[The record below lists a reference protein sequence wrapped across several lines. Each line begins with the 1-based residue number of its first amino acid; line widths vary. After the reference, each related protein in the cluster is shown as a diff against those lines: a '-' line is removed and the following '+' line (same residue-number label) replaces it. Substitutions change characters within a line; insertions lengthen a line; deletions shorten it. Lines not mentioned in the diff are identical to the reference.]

1 LFLFFEV
8 PQTFNP
14 FSLFP
19 PSPNTL
25 HPTSISRKITQEEAT
40 KNSSPPSFSR
50 PFLPLVF
57 LVPWE
62 LRKSSP
68 PIHGL
73 FLLQKPMRIENDL
86 PSNGF

>member
-1 LFLFFEV
+1 V
-8 PQTFNP
+8 KNHIRR
-14 FSLFP
+14 
-19 PSPNTL
+19 SP
-25 HPTSISRKITQEEAT
+25 

-50 PFLPLVF
+50 PLLPLIL

-62 LRKSSP
+62 LKKSSP

-73 FLLQKPMRIENDL
+73 FILQELIRIENDL